1 VCSQP
6 HRAAAGQH
14 LNVGDAIA
22 PHNPAHL
29 DAPAIFKRLASSG
42 RALAELKIG
51 RCKYYINLA
60 SNAVLQLR
68 PA

>member
-6 HRAAAGQH
+6 HRAEAGRH
-14 LNVGDAIA
+14 RKVGDAIA
-22 PHNPAHL
+22 PQNPARL
-29 DAPAIFKRLASSG
+29 DAPAILKRLASSG

-60 SNAVLQLR
+60 SNAVLQPQ

>member
-6 HRAAAGQH
+6 HRADAGRH
-14 LNVGDAIA
+14 RKVGHAIA
-22 PHNPAHL
+22 PQNPARL

-51 RCKYYINLA
+51 RRKYYINLA
-60 SNAVLQLR
+60 SNAVLPLR

>member
-6 HRAAAGQH
+6 HRAEAGRH
-14 LNVGDAIA
+14 REVGDAIA
-22 PHNPAHL
+22 PQNPAHL

-60 SNAVLQLR
+60 SNAVLQR
-68 PA
+68 QPA

>member
-6 HRAAAGQH
+6 HRAEAGRRRE
-14 LNVGDAIA
+14 VGDEIA
-22 PHNPAHL
+22 PQNSARL
-29 DAPAIFKRLASSG
+29 DAPAILKRLASSG

-51 RCKYYINLA
+51 RCKYNINLS
-60 SNAVLQLR
+60 SNAVLQPQ